1 MQDHVS
7 QNLDAFRAV
16 LPSMLA
22 KHRGQHALIHAGEV
36 VGLFLTSLEAI
47 AEGYR
52 IFGEGQFSVEPVD
65 DIPED
70 LGFFSHVSAALHA

>member
-16 LPSMLA
+16 LPSLLA
-22 KHRGQHALIHAGEV
+22 KYRGQHALIHVGEI
-36 VGLFLTSLEAI
+36 VGFFRTSLEAI
-47 AEGYR
+47 EEGYQ

-65 DIPED
+65 DTPQD